1 MWEFVVHTG
10 TPTLLEGIA
19 SIGLILRVQIQRRR
33 LRQSN
38 QWRKQRRMIIQL
50 LLVSTLNIGINFP
63 GNAVFIAHICGL
75 PAEDGEQVQ
84 LYCFFLQYFII
95 FLFPFI
101 SLTQFPDLRKKMKE
115 KLLGVVRRRPHHTA
129 PVTHRR
135 RDIPMNRMA

>member
-63 GNAVFIAHICGL
+63 GNA
-75 PAEDGEQVQ
+75 
-84 LYCFFLQYFII
+84 
-95 FLFPFI
+95 
-101 SLTQFPDLRKKMKE
+101 
-115 KLLGVVRRRPHHTA
+115 
-129 PVTHRR
+129 
-135 RDIPMNRMA
+135 